1 MYVYRT
7 KISPVKVTPVFRG
20 ESATPGFGGFSAS
33 GRRGFGSGGLTTA
46 CRQTR
51 QTDRSGSP
59 KNERTPRRSHDLCG
73 IAADMTRVTPM
84 PRAPAAL
91 YA

>member
-20 ESATPGFGGFSAS
+20 ESATPGFGG
-33 GRRGFGSGGLTTA
+33 LTTA

-51 QTDRSGSP
+51 QTDWSGSP